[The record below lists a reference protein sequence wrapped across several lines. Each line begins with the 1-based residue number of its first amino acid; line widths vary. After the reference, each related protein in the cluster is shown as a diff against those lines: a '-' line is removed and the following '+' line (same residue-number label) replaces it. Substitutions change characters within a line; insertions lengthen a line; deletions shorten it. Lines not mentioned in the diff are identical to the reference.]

1 MSMDSD
7 GEFQDDGGTPAEGIS
22 RRDFLKLTGVALPA
36 GGLIAQQAV
45 AGAEASALV
54 VGPAAIPITLQING
68 RPRRVAVEPRETLL
82 DTLREGLGLT
92 GAKRVCDRGTC
103 GACTVLADG
112 LAIYACSMLAVEAQG
127 KRIVTIEGIAPEGA
141 LHPVSAAFVAHDAQQ
156 CGFCT
161 PGMVMATKAFIDKHP
176 NATEEELAKGLGGN
190 LCRCGTY
197 VGIRKVALEVARQSK
212 GGG

>member
-7 GEFQDDGGTPAEGIS
+7 SGIPDDGGTPAEGLS
-22 RRDFLKLTGVALPA
+22 RRDFLRLTGVALPA
-36 GGLIAQQAV
+36 GGLLAQRALT
-45 AGAEASALV
+45 AAEAAATV
-54 VGPAAIPITLQING
+54 VGPAAIPITLHING
-68 RPRRVAVEPRETLL
+68 RPRRVAVEPRATLL
-82 DTLREGLGLT
+82 DTLREGIGLT
-92 GAKRVCDRGTC
+92 GAKRVCDRGSC

-127 KRIVTIEGIAPEGA
+127 KNIVTIEGIAREGA
-141 LHPVSAAFVAHDAQQ
+141 LHPISAAFVAHDAQQ

-176 NATEEELAKGLGGN
+176 NATEDELAKGLGGN

-197 VGIRKVALEVARQSK
+197 VGIRKVAHEVARQSK
-212 GGG
+212 GGD